1 MDWWLQKR
9 FKVIIV
15 LFMKVQTKQKM
26 LIQEKENLVQMEQMA
41 RKVQAAERSKTNFLF
56 NMFYDI

>member
-1 MDWWLQKR
+1 
-9 FKVIIV
+9 
-15 LFMKVQTKQKM
+15 MKVQTKQKM

-56 NMFYDI
+56 NMFHDIRTPMNAITFFILK

>member
-1 MDWWLQKR
+1 
-9 FKVIIV
+9 
-15 LFMKVQTKQKM
+15 MKVQTKQKM